1 MGFCSKRGLEDECP
15 IDLNLGNVYKKK
27 WFSFLTLV
35 AIGSVELNGQLLIRG
50 QNGNNCRCI
59 SDVFRF

>member
-1 MGFCSKRGLEDECP
+1 MGFCSKHGLEDECST
-15 IDLNLGNVYKKK
+15 DLNLANVYKKC
-27 WFSFLTLV
+27 FSFLSLV